1 MENTLQITIKGGN
14 TLTPYEMYAIK
25 TNHGEIAI
33 GYYND
38 NKKIFRTDSHSNIL
52 LDDIVAYASIEE
64 LQDKMN
70 AFGR

>member
-1 MENTLQITIKGGN
+1 MKNTIQITIKEGN

-25 TNHGEIAI
+25 TKHGELAI
-33 GYYND
+33 GYYSD
-38 NKKIFRTDSHSNIL
+38 SKKIFRTDSHSNIP

>member
-1 MENTLQITIKGGN
+1 MENTLQITIKSGN

-25 TNHGEIAI
+25 TNNGELAI

-38 NKKIFRTDSHSNIL
+38 HKKIFRTDSGSDITI
-52 LDDIVAYASIEE
+52 DDIVAYASIKE

>member
-1 MENTLQITIKGGN
+1 MENTLQITIKEGN

-25 TNHGEIAI
+25 TIHGELAI

-38 NKKIFRTDSHSNIL
+38 NKKIFRTNSHLDIV
-52 LDDIVAYASIEE
+52 LDDIVAYACIEE

>member
-1 MENTLQITIKGGN
+1 MENTLQITIKSGN

-25 TNHGEIAI
+25 TNRGELAI
-33 GYYND
+33 GYYN
-38 NKKIFRTDSHSNIL
+38 NQKKIFRTDSQSDIV

>member
-1 MENTLQITIKGGN
+1 MENTLQIIIKGGN

-25 TNHGEIAI
+25 TNHGELAI
-33 GYYND
+33 GYYDD
-38 NKKIFRTDSHSNIL
+38 NKMTFRTDNHFDIA